1 MAGSFAPQPAAN
13 PGVGFETVPPLNGV
27 IDLTPDPNLEPGD
40 SNSELAILYHL
51 QQGEDL
57 EVAGAEAQ
65 SLMRREL
72 GMDHGAWQKTTATLV
87 PRGILQIR
95 KHSTSLN
102 LKELPRAIGQP
113 FMTPRLIG
121 AVEERQPG
129 FGEAV
134 EQTVA
139 LRREP
144 PRASR
149 PAPTNRPSSRARP
162 ARAATAKDPT
172 ASATERDT
180 TLSPT
185 EAERQRTSHI
195 IGLYRKMLGIAE
207 VPLPAVAVNRLL
219 KGLPGWEYTTRGTTP
234 QTHYLTRQAMHASV
248 ELKMP
253 VALTPE
259 RKVIKDKDGV
269 TIAIEGDAVRGK
281 DLIALLRIEGQYPY
295 RFLKREVDAKRNR
308 APIPNEA
315 ADRFRETEGIYS
327 RDGDVLT
334 DSQAVALSYMTR
346 YGSHREL
353 AEALEIPQEELR
365 ELVQPLR
372 DKADIESTNGSSDPY
387 VGLTLI
393 ALALR
398 EANVDHLP
406 KALKGQISSLKPDE
420 VDLLAHYYSFD
431 PEERKAV
438 REKRSQT
445 AIDVMWA
452 RVYKK
457 IGVDGQYSRHQAVLY
472 AVRNDIL
479 KLPEP
484 SEIKEMLAQTESDT
498 N

>member
-1 MAGSFAPQPAAN
+1 MSGSFAPQPAAS
-13 PGVGFETVPPLNGV
+13 PGVGFETAPPLNGV

-40 SNSELAILYHL
+40 SNNELVILYHL

-57 EVAGAEAQ
+57 EVAGADAQ

-72 GMDHGAWQKTTATLV
+72 GMDQGDWQKTVTTLV
-87 PRGILQIR
+87 PRGILQVR

-102 LKELPRAIGQP
+102 LKDLPRAIGQP
-113 FMTPRLIG
+113 FMTPRLIE
-121 AVEERQPG
+121 AAQERQPG

-144 PRASR
+144 PRAR
-149 PAPTNRPSSRARP
+149 PPAPINRSQSRARP
-162 ARAATAKDPT
+162 ARAATAKGPS
-172 ASATERDT
+172 ASAAERDT

-219 KGLPGWEYTTRGTTP
+219 KGLPGWEYTTTGTTP
-234 QTHYLTRQAMHASV
+234 QTHYLTRQAMDASV

-259 RKVIKDKDGV
+259 RKVTKGKDGI
-269 TIAIEGDAVRGK
+269 TIAIEDDPVRGK
-281 DLIALLRIEGQYPY
+281 DFIALLRIEGQYPY
-295 RFLKREVDAKRNR
+295 SFLRQEIEARRNR
-308 APIPNEA
+308 APSPNEA
-315 ADRFRETEGIYS
+315 ADKFRETEGIYL
-327 RDGDVLT
+327 RYGDVLT
-334 DSQAVALSYMTR
+334 DRQAVALSYMTR

-365 ELVQPLR
+365 QLVEPLR
-372 DKADIESTNGSSDPY
+372 DKAGIESTNGSSDPY
-387 VGLTLI
+387 VGLTLV
-393 ALALR
+393 ALALG

-406 KALKGQISSLKPDE
+406 KALKGQIGSLKPDE
-420 VDLLAHYYSFD
+420 VELLAHYYSFD

-445 AIDVMWA
+445 AIEVMWS

-457 IGVDGQYSRHQAVLY
+457 IGIEGKDSRYSAVLY
-472 AVRNDIL
+472 AVRNGIL
-479 KLPEP
+479 QLPDP
-484 SEIKEMLAQTESDT
+484 SAVKEMLA
-498 N
+498 